1 MSKLYKIPE
10 GIKTVLITGG
20 GSGIGKAFVNEF
32 ARLGLDCVLVGK
44 NKEKLIKISNA
55 VEKEYAVKTWVIEQ
69 DLSIFGAGHKVFNYC
84 KENNIE
90 VDILVNNAGKLIF
103 HEFATLTEEQLDSL
117 INLHIHCTTLLTYL
131 FGKEMLERKRGFI
144 INISSAS
151 AWMNLPG
158 IHVYNATK
166 SYVRNFSRSLYY
178 EFVGSNVGV
187 TVVCPSGVD
196 TAFFKLSKKLRK
208 IGLTWGLLIK
218 PKQVA
223 EISIRK
229 AFRFKKEVL
238 PNSLDS
244 LLIFITKNLTDPI
257 IFWIMKKLPQF
268 KRITKLPFFKK
279 KR

>member
-1 MSKLYKIPE
+1 MIKISKVPE

-20 GSGIGKAFVNEF
+20 GSGIGKAFVFEF
-32 ARLGLDCVLVGK
+32 AKLGLDCVLVGR
-44 NKEKLIKISNA
+44 NRERLVKISNT
-55 VEKEYAVKTWVIEQ
+55 VEKEFGVKTWVIEQ

-84 KENNIE
+84 KEHSIQ

-103 HEFATLTEEQLDSL
+103 QEFTTLEEKQLDSL

-158 IHVYNATK
+158 IHIYNATK
-166 SYVRNFSRSLYY
+166 SYIRNLSCSLYY
-178 EFVGSNVGV
+178 EFVRENVGV

-208 IGLTWGLLIK
+208 LGLQLGLLIK

-223 EISIRK
+223 EISIKK

-238 PNSLDS
+238 PNPIDS
-244 LLIFITKNLTDPI
+244 LLIFITKNLPDPI
-257 IFWIMKKLPQF
+257 IFWVMKKLPQF
-268 KRITKLPFFKK
+268 KKK
-279 KR
+279 G